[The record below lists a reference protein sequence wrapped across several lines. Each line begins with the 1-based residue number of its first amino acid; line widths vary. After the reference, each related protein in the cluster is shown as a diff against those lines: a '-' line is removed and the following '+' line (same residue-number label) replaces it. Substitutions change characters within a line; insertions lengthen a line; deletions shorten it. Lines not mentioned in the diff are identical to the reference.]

1 VDGGLVDDSY
11 GMGQHKEEDLSRWR
25 GLVSEQV
32 ASGTSVAAFCRD
44 RGLRDWQFYEWK
56 KRLRS
61 SAAAPFI
68 AVAVASTE
76 GTSAQPGQMSGIE
89 IRRRG
94 GWSVIVE
101 PGFDANHLRR
111 LLAVLEMAS

>member
-1 VDGGLVDDSY
+1 MHHSY
-11 GMGQHKEEDLSRWR
+11 GMGQHKEEDLARWR

-32 ASGTSVAAFCRD
+32 ASATSVAAFCRD

-68 AVAVASTE
+68 SVEVVSTE
-76 GTSAQPGQMSGIE
+76 AASEQPAQMPGIE
-89 IRRRG
+89 IRHRRG
-94 GWSVIVE
+94 WSLMVE
-101 PGFDANHLRR
+101 PGFDASHLRR
-111 LLAVLEMAS
+111 LLAVLELAS